1 MSSPARG
8 DHPLSGYLAAGAC
21 TLIWG
26 ANYSIAKRLLLEVDP
41 LAVAWVRAAAGVL
54 FFGLLLSLRDGRRDL
69 ASGLLRVAPLG
80 LLGIFANQILFMT
93 GLKRTSAAHSAILI
107 AMLPVFVLVIC
118 ALGRAERVSVP
129 KIAGVL
135 VAFTGAAVIG
145 LEHGVGLE
153 GSSLRGDLLTLAGV
167 LAFAAY
173 TVLGRPVL
181 RDLGPLRATG
191 LAFVTGGAGILLV
204 ALPAAVRQDW
214 ESVSGTALACL
225 LAVVVLSTIV
235 AYILYYFALSRL
247 DPSKVAT
254 MMYLQPVV
262 AALLAYAIA
271 GESFSG
277 PFLFGGGLVLSG
289 VVLAERG

>member
-1 MSSPARG
+1 MSPPSRSDG
-8 DHPLSGYLAAGAC
+8 PLPGYLAAGAC

-26 ANYSIAKRLLLEVDP
+26 SNYSIAKRLLLEVDP

-54 FFGLLLSLRDGRRDL
+54 FFGLLLALRDGRGALVD
-69 ASGLLRVAPLG
+69 GLRRAAPLG

-107 AMLPVFVLVIC
+107 ALLPVFVLLIS
-118 ALGRAERVSVP
+118 ALGRAERISVA

-135 VAFTGAAVIG
+135 VAFGGATVIG

-153 GSSLRGDLLTLAGV
+153 PASATGDLLTLAGV
-167 LAFAAY
+167 LAFAGY
-173 TVLGRPVL
+173 TVLGKPVL
-181 RDLGPLRATG
+181 RDFGPLRATA

-204 ALPAAVRQDW
+204 ALPAAARQDW
-214 ESVSGTALACL
+214 RSPSTTALACL
-225 LAVVVLSTIV
+225 LAVVLLSTLV
-235 AYILYYFALSRL
+235 AYILYYFAVSRI

-262 AALLAYAIA
+262 AALVAYFIA
-271 GESFSG
+271 LERISG
-277 PFLFGGGLVLSG
+277 PFLLGGGLVLAG
-289 VVLAERG
+289 VVLAERA

>member
-1 MSSPARG
+1 MSPPSRSDGPLPA
-8 DHPLSGYLAAGAC
+8 YLAAGAC

-26 ANYSIAKRLLLEVDP
+26 SNYSIAKRLLLEVDP

-54 FFGLLLSLRDGRRDL
+54 FFGLLLALRDGRG
-69 ASGLLRVAPLG
+69 GLVDGLRRAAPLG

-107 AMLPVFVLVIC
+107 ALLPVFVLLIS
-118 ALGRAERVSVP
+118 ALGRAERISVA

-135 VAFTGAAVIG
+135 VAFGGATVIG

-153 GSSLRGDLLTLAGV
+153 AASATGDLLTLAGV
-167 LAFAAY
+167 LAFAGY
-173 TVLGRPVL
+173 TVLGKPVL
-181 RDLGPLRATG
+181 RDFGPLRATA

-204 ALPAAVRQDW
+204 TLPAAARQDW
-214 ESVSGTALACL
+214 RALSTTALACL
-225 LAVVVLSTIV
+225 LAVVLLSTLV
-235 AYILYYFALSRL
+235 AYILYYFAVSRI

-254 MMYLQPVV
+254 MMYLQPMV
-262 AALLAYAIA
+262 AALVAYCIA
-271 GESFSG
+271 RENISG
-277 PFLFGGGLVLSG
+277 RFLLGGGLVLAG